1 MFCYRKTIGPRT
13 QPDRTP
19 NATRSDTEREPI
31 RFRTQSDRTPNAIRL
46 DSERD
51 PIRFRTRTDAYCIA
65 IHSLKSFFWLSFLNL
80 ILAEHQ
86 LTIDYG
92 IDRKHYANAGKNAQK
107 HNKYAQQI
115 GHGVE
120 HAEENVGNNEQS
132 EAYGK
137 LQAKRLKL
145 IAHHQT
151 VALGEAQRPIHLL
164 AHKQIDS
171 EHPTEREYNSRY

>member
-1 MFCYRKTIGPRT
+1 MFCYRKTIGHRTQPNQIPNAIQSDSERDPIRFRT
-13 QPDRTP
+13 QPDRTAD
-19 NATRSDTEREPI
+19 AT
-31 RFRTQSDRTPNAIRL
+31 RL
-46 DSERD
+46 DSERN

-86 LTIDYG
+86 LAIDNC

-107 HNKYAQQI
+107 HNKYTQQI

-137 LQAKRLKL
+137 LQAERLKL

-171 EHPTEREYNSRY
+171 EHLTEREYNSRY